1 MSKNK
6 LVVKKVDLESFIEIL
21 TELWEK
27 GIDFVDIHVGEDDK
41 KISLSFIEEYL
52 SEEAKN
58 HLKDEM
64 NELPPTDIKDLNIDD
79 LI

>member
-41 KISLSFIEEYL
+41 KISLSFVEEYL

-58 HLKDEM
+58 YLKNEM
-64 NELPPTDIKDLNIDD
+64 TELPPTDIKDLNIDD